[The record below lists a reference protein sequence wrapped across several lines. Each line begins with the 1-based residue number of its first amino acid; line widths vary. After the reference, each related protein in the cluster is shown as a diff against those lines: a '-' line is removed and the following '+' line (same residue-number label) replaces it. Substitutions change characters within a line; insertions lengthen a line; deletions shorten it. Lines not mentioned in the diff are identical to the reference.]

1 MSFIREWINE
11 DNRWILMA
19 LLFGLGVLVLLGL
32 LHSARYVRH
41 FGFLNFLK
49 STFRIEGETWRLI
62 GILLLIAMAC
72 AMMSSQW
79 I

>member
-1 MSFIREWINE
+1 MNILRDWVNE
-11 DNRWILMA
+11 DNKWVVMA
-19 LLFGLGVLVLLGL
+19 LLFGLGVLILVGL
-32 LHSARYVRH
+32 VHSARYVRH

-49 STFRIEGETWRLI
+49 ATFRIEGETWRLI
-62 GILLLIAMAC
+62 GILALIAMAC

>member
-1 MSFIREWINE
+1 MSFMREWINE
-11 DNRWILMA
+11 DNQWVAMA
-19 LLFGLGVLVLLGL
+19 LLFGLGVLLLVAL
-32 LHSARYVRH
+32 LHSARSVRH

-62 GILLLIAMAC
+62 GILLLVAMAC
-72 AMMSSQW
+72 AMMSTQW